1 MPETFSSK
9 ALEAN
14 LAQTKVKQIELPERH
29 ERLLELSA
37 ANWDVHNRMKAFLNE
52 LNHPYRNDG
61 VTIDMLHEIGI
72 GDLWLFEKLEV
83 ADEAFDI
90 ITDLFEWLMTQPM
103 APRDKEALIRSLA
116 KTVDR
121 MAALDFCP
129 LAAIGRMLGLIEDDF
144 ERNPMIHL
152 ENSRLYKMYLDRV
165 AAREIFTDRVIGL
178 VKRIFSACYTY
189 WEETTRIEL
198 WLESKAEQLHKTTLD
213 DVLPI
218 GKPFYV
224 KLRETLDGAVNW
236 HKLHHLMS
244 YNDISN
250 HYRSFAKGM
259 DSHFDTLQYLYYLL
273 RMPGMAHLE
282 THLIY
287 DINRNLRSVFSE
299 LDTDEVSGFIAMVMS
314 ELSIL
319 KPTQGATVLDC
330 IATLGREIIRSGD
343 NETKRFF
350 VTQLI
355 EFGFDYPGPLKLS
368 QEWRAQVNINH
379 IKQIRTWL
387 ELIGIAPSEMRELLS
402 ALIVN
407 LKLGGIFISDTDL
420 FQRDVTK
427 LLNAEITP
435 VYREIKQ
442 LAKLFPI
449 YFRDIGAEGKLRD
462 CSTALDELS
471 MRQDRLIHFLRKQ
484 IHTESNNTHIALTK
498 HIATYWMTRDLSVL
512 TGKLPVDVA
521 KWSAETCRAEKCEW
535 LDGVHDIMRDLGRR
549 LELDAE
555 GILGL
560 PVEVVERHLT
570 AVGAVSERD
579 RLRVLNL
586 FKVHALLCEKYS
598 LESEDVIRMV
608 TESGVFTVPMCEAL
622 EASLSEGS
630 HLESIQILFD
640 FMHQLKGIILDP
652 VESQG
657 VENIFFKRH
666 VAAGIPSMYGQYS
679 EPKFEAL
686 GMIYRLEKTVEK
698 LLEKALRAINL
709 SYITAKTLHQ
719 LHEILACF
727 RTGLELDGIVNET
740 FNSRLTMFKY
750 SLTSPSFS
758 YEQYVNIFQFMA
770 RDVKQIIEE
779 YFIDAFE
786 GALKRIVPNLP
797 DAPNPLIVR
806 ESFYRDHLFSA
817 FLIGDLDHLI
827 TEVISVFDQMRENY
841 SPEMIQNMMTYNP
854 SNMVTALDVPT
865 LTLDNQV
872 FLGTKAF
879 FMKKLYSL
887 GFPVPDGFILTT
899 EVFRHKETIKKHKF
913 IKKELDAMILKQL
926 RRMEKRTGRRFG
938 DPENPLILSVRSGA
952 TFSMP
957 GAMQTFL
964 NVGMNIDT
972 AEAMSKVEGQ
982 AWTAWDSYR
991 RFIQSYGMAH
1001 GIERDAF
1008 ERVMKHYKAMYDV
1021 ALKAEFSADEMR
1033 AVALSYKDVLEAHD
1047 VTLEQH
1053 PLKQLNQVIYTV
1065 LDSWFS
1071 HSASVYRRH
1080 MEIAEEWGTAVL
1092 VQQMV
1097 LGNRSMRSGT
1107 GVLFTSSPFES
1118 SSGIQLYGDFVSCSQ
1133 GEDVVSG
1140 LVSTYPISE
1149 QQRKSKQLE
1158 ARYSLES
1165 EFPKIY
1171 EALLGYARKLIESH
1185 GFVHQEIEFTFES
1198 DSPESLYILQVRN
1211 QKLKKLRSL
1220 EEVLKQDD
1228 LCAQMHLIGR
1238 GLGASGGS
1246 GILTGSVAFDAGDLD
1261 RLDGPVVLIRPYTVP
1276 DDIPLIFRADAVVT
1290 AKGGLTSHAAVTA
1303 VGLGKVCIVNC
1314 KALVVDEANR
1324 TCTIGGHVVK
1334 AGDQIT
1340 VDGQLGKIYL

>member
-1 MPETFSSK
+1 MSEIFSSQ
-9 ALEAN
+9 ALKAN
-14 LAQTKVKQIELPERH
+14 LAQTQVTHIEIPDSH
-29 ERLLELSA
+29 KRLLELSA
-37 ANWDVHNRMKAFLNE
+37 LRWDVHSRMKAFLDE
-52 LNHPYRNDG
+52 LNHPYRNDS
-61 VTIDMLHEIGI
+61 VTIEMLHEIGI
-72 GDLWLFEKLEV
+72 GDLWLYEKMDQ
-83 ADEAFDI
+83 ADEAYGI
-90 ITDLFEWLMTQPM
+90 IAEIFEYLMNQAMTGK
-103 APRDKEALIRSLA
+103 DKDALIRSLA
-116 KTVDR
+116 KTIDR
-121 MAALDFCP
+121 LAVLERCP
-129 LAAIGRMLGLIEDDF
+129 EGAIAHMIGLIETDF
-144 ERNPMIHL
+144 ERNPSIHL
-152 ENSRLYKMYLDRV
+152 ENSRIYKMYLDRV
-165 AAREIFTDRVIGL
+165 ALRPQFTARVIAL
-178 VKRIFSACYTY
+178 IKNIFSACYSF
-189 WEETTRIEL
+189 WAETTQIEL
-198 WLESKAEQLHKTTLD
+198 WYASKAEQLHKTTLQD
-213 DVLPI
+213 LSPI
-218 GKPFYV
+218 GEPFYET
-224 KLRETLDGAVNW
+224 LRENLQRAEGWQD
-236 HKLHHLMS
+236 LHHLMS

-250 HYRSFAKGM
+250 HYRSFAKGL
-259 DSHFDTLQYLYYLL
+259 DSHLDTLQYLYFLL
-273 RMPGMAHLE
+273 RTPGMSHME

-287 DINRNLRSVFSE
+287 DINRNLRSVFGE
-299 LDTDEVSGFIAMVMS
+299 LKGDEIPAFIAMIMA
-314 ELSIL
+314 ELGVL
-319 KPTQGATVLDC
+319 KATQGGTVLDC
-330 IATLGREIIRSGD
+330 IATLGREVIHTCD
-343 NETKRFF
+343 AETKRFF

-355 EFGFDYPGPLKLS
+355 AFGFDYPGVVKLGHD
-368 QEWRAQVNINH
+368 WRAHVNVNH

-387 ELIGIAPSEMRELLS
+387 ELIAIAPSEMRELLA

-427 LLNAEITP
+427 LLNADIGP

-462 CSTALDELS
+462 YSTALDELS
-471 MRQDRLIHFLRKQ
+471 LRQDRLIHFLRKQ
-484 IHTESNNTHIALTK
+484 IHTESNNTHIDLTRR
-498 HIATYWMTRDLSVL
+498 IAAYWKTKNVAILS
-512 TGKLPVDVA
+512 GKLPTDVM
-521 KWSAETCRAEKCEW
+521 KWITESCKPEKCEW
-535 LDGVHDIMRDLGRR
+535 LDGVHVVVNDLCEKLDVDIESLLSLPIDVIEKNIGSPLSIGDRD
-549 LELDAE
+549 
-555 GILGL
+555 
-560 PVEVVERHLT
+560 
-570 AVGAVSERD
+570 S
-579 RLRVLNL
+579 LRVLNL
-586 FKVHALLCEKYS
+586 IKVHALLSEKYS
-598 LESEDVIRMV
+598 LESEDVVQMV
-608 TESGVFTVPMCEAL
+608 KASGFFATEACEAL
-622 EASLSEGS
+622 ERTLSDGA
-630 HLESIQILFD
+630 HLESIHILFD
-640 FMHQLKGIILDP
+640 FMQTLKDIILDP
-652 VESQG
+652 VESKG

-679 EPKFEAL
+679 EPKFESL
-686 GMIYRLEKTVEK
+686 GLVYRLEKTATK
-698 LLEKALRAINL
+698 LLEKALRSINL
-709 SYITAKTLHQ
+709 SYITAKTLSQ
-719 LHEILACF
+719 LYEILVCF
-727 RTGLELDGIVNET
+727 RIGLERDGIVNET

-786 GALKRIVPNLP
+786 GALKRIAPKLP
-797 DAPNPLIVR
+797 DAPDVLVVK

-817 FLIGDLDHLI
+817 FLIGDLDQLI
-827 TEVISVFDQMRENY
+827 TEIISVFDQMRENY

-865 LTLDNQV
+865 TALDNQV

-913 IKKELDAMILKQL
+913 IKKELDAMVLKQL
-926 RRMEKRTGRRFG
+926 KRMEKRTGKRFG
-938 DPENPLILSVRSGA
+938 DPDNPLILSVRSGA

-964 NVGMNIDT
+964 NVGMNDET
-972 AEAMSKVEGQ
+972 AEAMSKIEGQ

-991 RFIQSYGMAH
+991 RFIQSYGMAQ

-1008 ERVMKHYKAMYDV
+1008 EAVMQKYKAMYDV
-1021 ALKAEFSADEMR
+1021 TLKAEFSADVMR
-1033 AVALSYKDVLEAHD
+1033 ALALSYKDVLPQHG
-1047 VTLEQH
+1047 VVFEQH
-1053 PLKQLNQVIYTV
+1053 PLKQLNQVMYTV

-1097 LGNRSMRSGT
+1097 LGNRSSRSGT
-1107 GVLFTSSPFES
+1107 GVLFTNSPFES
-1118 SSGIQLYGDFVSCSQ
+1118 ASGIQLYGDFVSCSQ

-1140 LVSTYPISE
+1140 LVSTFPISE
-1149 QQRKSKQLE
+1149 QQRKSKQLD
-1158 ARYSLES
+1158 AQYSLES
-1165 EFPKIY
+1165 AFPRIY
-1171 EALLGYARKLIESH
+1171 EALLGHAKKLIESH

-1228 LCAQMHLIGR
+1228 LCAQKHLIGR
-1238 GLGASGGS
+1238 GLGVGGGS
-1246 GILTGSVAFDAGDLD
+1246 GILTGSVAFDACDLD

-1314 KALVVDEANR
+1314 KALVVDEASR
-1324 TCTIGGHVVK
+1324 TCTIGGYVVK